1 MQSYPALKK
10 KQTVFGKIF
19 QCQFRFCNKMLFYNF
34 PVPFLEND
42 KCISFFIE
50 LTLSFK
56 EQGHKLLLKQ
66 PVLHHCSEFQ
76 SPVLFTRVYKYH

>member
-1 MQSYPALKK
+1 MIYA
-10 KQTVFGKIF
+10 FH
-19 QCQFRFCNKMLFYNF
+19 
-34 PVPFLEND
+34 
-42 KCISFFIE
+42 FFIE

-76 SPVLFTRVYKYH
+76 SPVFFTRVYKYH

>member
-10 KQTVFGKIF
+10 PKLYLEKYFNVNFGFAIKWH
-19 QCQFRFCNKMLFYNF
+19 
-34 PVPFLEND
+34 VEND
-42 KCISFFIE
+42 ICISFFIE

-66 PVLHHCSEFQ
+66 PVLHHCSELQ